1 MACSRSFIEPQY
13 TLYRFSIYSRIL
25 LVCSNDNSNKNCC
38 NCVIILLL
46 FNNLGNIANCAQQES
61 RTPVQP
67 SRPRPFRHQR
77 MLMPFSSTVIIS
89 TSIASVG
96 SSLVTVIFSLPSCL
110 VSVTVFGFVSL
121 YMQYVCS

>member
-13 TLYRFSIYSRIL
+13 TLYRFSIYSRIF

-67 SRPRPFRHQR
+67 SRPG
-77 MLMPFSSTVIIS
+77 LFSCYPRLCCGLYPSTPS
-89 TSIASVG
+89 TIFAAVFIARSNIPLSCRSG
-96 SSLVTVIFSLPSCL
+96 QPSHSQTSL
-110 VSVTVFGFVSL
+110 
-121 YMQYVCS
+121 